1 MRYNESQV
9 KAIGGSRFF
18 KKRGKRIGLL
28 LLLCVGWMF
37 LVKIMINSPNWIIMV
52 APLALVL
59 LNVGW
64 SYIQSRNLLWEKYK
78 RNPEILE

>member
-1 MRYNESQV
+1 MKYSESQV

-18 KKRGKRIGLL
+18 KKRGKRILL
-28 LLLCVGWMF
+28 LLALCIGWIF
-37 LVKIMINSPNWIIMV
+37 VVKLMINSPKLIIMI
-52 APLALVL
+52 APLALVV

-64 SYIQSRNLLWEKYK
+64 SFIQSRNLLWEKYK